1 MTDEPSF
8 AEWVCLALVAEGA
21 SHGWAIG
28 SELEPDAPLGRIWS
42 LSRPLTYRA
51 VDGLVERGLLG
62 RAGTATGRGRSRT
75 LLSVTPAG
83 RRALRRWLDQPVE
96 HLRDVR
102 IELLVKLTLR
112 TRAGLDN
119 DALLVAQSD
128 VLTPLIS
135 ALTTPGADDDLVDV
149 WRREHARAVERFLA
163 RIGAQVPAPVDRP
176 LGVRLSARNQL
187 RARIS
192 AVRHGAV
199 MSTVESVLPDGQRLT
214 ASITRDAAV
223 ELDLAPGDDVV
234 LIIKST
240 EVLVATLDL

>member
-1 MTDEPSF
+1 MTEEPSF

-21 SHGWAIG
+21 SNGWAVG
-28 SELEPDAPLGRIWS
+28 SELAPEAELGRIWS
-42 LSRPLTYRA
+42 LSRPLAYRA
-51 VDGLVERGLLG
+51 VDVLVERGYVE
-62 RAGTATGRGRSRT
+62 RQEAAGGRGRART
-75 LLSVTPAG
+75 QLSVRPAG
-83 RRALRRWLDQPVE
+83 RRALRRWLEQPVG

-112 TRAGLDN
+112 SRAGLDN
-119 DALLVAQSD
+119 DGLLAEQAE
-128 VLTPLIS
+128 VLAPMID
-135 ALTTPGADDDLVDV
+135 ALTASTDQDLVGV
-149 WRREHARAVERFLA
+149 WRREHARAVQRFLA
-163 RIGAQVPAPVDRP
+163 RIGRTVPDAVERP

-187 RARIS
+187 RAQVR

-214 ASITRDAAV
+214 ASITRDAAF